1 MDNFEALRQM
11 SREQLA
17 VFLDY
22 IYLTGLN
29 SGWDMGRLPEDDP
42 QREKLLEESPYGA
55 QWLAAEAEPAARCA
69 VTEDGEMCLPEAF
82 VQAAMRAA
90 QMAEEEE
97 A

>member
-1 MDNFEALRQM
+1 MDNFEALQKM

-29 SGWDMGRLPEDDP
+29 NGWYMGRLPEDDP
-42 QREKLLEESPYGA
+42 QRDQLLEGYPYGA
-55 QWLAAEAEPAARCA
+55 AWLAAEAEPAALCA
-69 VTEDGEMCLPEAF
+69 VTEDGEMSLPEAF

-90 QMAEEEE
+90 QMAEEDE